1 MSLNL
6 FLFSASSNVVA
17 NIIAGVSATVAMV
30 AVVYA
35 ALSRRRINSVQFKD
49 NRNDNDKT
57 NFWICLLIY
66 CKWEVN
72 LLWIKIPLARS
83 WIWHFHL
90 TKTKLTRAW
99 TSVMWIGLKNWYLI
113 SGINRVKLRDVYVNC
128 VTVVVFYAFESQI
141 GQKLRMYISN

>member
-57 NFWICLLIY
+57 NFWICLLIN

-83 WIWHFHL
+83 WIWHFHW

-128 VTVVVFYAFESQI
+128 VTVVVLYAFESQI